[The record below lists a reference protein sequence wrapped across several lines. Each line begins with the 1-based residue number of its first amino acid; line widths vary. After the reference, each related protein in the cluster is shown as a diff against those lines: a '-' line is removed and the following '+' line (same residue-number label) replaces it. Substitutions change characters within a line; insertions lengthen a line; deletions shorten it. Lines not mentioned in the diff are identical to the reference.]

1 MENILFL
8 NKSISERRK
17 ACITNLLQVIT
28 NAVEMKA
35 TKRIVLLLALNKL
48 RKRKIL
54 FRRKIEKCAVNIC
67 TVYAEARLY
76 CCSGGYV
83 SQVLQNPK
91 KLVVHAVIG

>member
-1 MENILFL
+1 MFL

-54 FRRKIEKCAVNIC
+54 FRRNMENLLLIFALLMQKQD
-67 TVYAEARLY
+67 YYY
-76 CCSGGYV
+76 CSGYV
-83 SQVLQNPK
+83 SE
-91 KLVVHAVIG
+91 KLSPTPLLDDQL